1 MLALVGTNNMLLNH
15 PSGANGIHKPQ
26 FSATTAVHKH
36 KTNKNVNKATQRRLL
51 SSCCPVVQAT
61 RATSSVEEVEGWKT
75 DFSLLPRQT

>member
-1 MLALVGTNNMLLNH
+1 MYYAWGEKLALVGTNNMLLNH

-51 SSCCPVVQAT
+51 SSFCPVV
-61 RATSSVEEVEGWKT
+61 
-75 DFSLLPRQT
+75 LLSRQPEQHQVLRGEDGL